1 MERGFKMSDNVI
13 IGLTRRQIRNE
24 FYLFYKEYDDKVGYA
39 RRVYLPTDLEGKFIF
54 QKFKKKG
61 EFSFSFVNGDNRI
74 TKYFLNDEISKI
86 TLKNDKSHNIIGPA
100 RVYYKDESH
109 FIAVYAI
116 GGKYMTRAGHKNYIQ
131 KALDTTNFNRYRSLK
146 TLEIYQEIYEFYD
159 RKEQLKTVAE
169 RIEFLRV
176 VKQLEK

>member
-1 MERGFKMSDNVI
+1 MNDNAI
-13 IGLTRRQIRNE
+13 TGLTRRQIRNE
-24 FYLFYKEYDDKVGYA
+24 FYLFYKEYDDEIGYA

-86 TLKNDKSHNIIGPA
+86 TLKNDKSHNIVGPA
-100 RVYYKDESH
+100 RVYYTEDSRY
-109 FIAVYAI
+109 IAVYSI
-116 GGKYMTRAGHKNYIQ
+116 GGRSMTRAEHKRYIQ

-146 TLEIYQEIYEFYD
+146 TLEIYKEIYTYYE
-159 RKEQLKTVAE
+159 RAEQLKTVTE

>member
-1 MERGFKMSDNVI
+1 MNDNVI
-13 IGLTRRQIRNE
+13 TGLTRRQIRNE
-24 FYLFYKEYDDKVGYA
+24 FYLFYKEYDDTVGYA
-39 RRVYLPTDLEGKFIF
+39 RRIYIPTDLEGKFIF

-100 RVYYKDESH
+100 RVYYKDKSH

-131 KALDTTNFNRYRSLK
+131 KALATTNFNRYHKIR
-146 TLEIYQEIYEFYD
+146 TLENYQKIYIHYN
-159 RKEQLKTVAE
+159 RTEQLKTVTE